1 MENEKYYM
9 NLGRNAGYKYV
20 FSRRDTGEVLLE
32 GTVTGGSK
40 SDCRNAANRA
50 AMDAG
55 LHPATDDNL
64 KLWVKEIQAGAYP
77 LIEE

>member
-1 MENEKYYM
+1 MEKYYM
-9 NLGRNAGYKYV
+9 NIGRNAGYRYI

-32 GTVTGGSK
+32 GTVTGGNK
-40 SDCRNAANRA
+40 TDCRKAANLA

-64 KLWVKEIQAGAYP
+64 KLYMKAIQTGTYP
-77 LIEE
+77 VGEE

>member
-1 MENEKYYM
+1 MEKYYM
-9 NLGRNAGYKYV
+9 NIGRNAGYRYV
-20 FSRRDTGEVLLE
+20 FSRRDTGEILLE

-50 AMDAG
+50 AMDSG

-64 KLWVKEIQAGAYP
+64 KLYMKAIQTGTYPAG
-77 LIEE
+77 EE